1 MARGAQFGHDDEELP
16 ASRKSK
22 AELAGSFVDG
32 ESLGLQPAQR
42 LESLAPSIGQFG
54 RRSVRGMSGGI
65 DAHPAVGQWRFAF
78 LDRDPIGG
86 SFAPAQIGKH
96 TRIRFATREK
106 GEILVGVNRTDGES
120 VWCLAR

>member
-1 MARGAQFGHDDEELP
+1 MARGAQFGHYDEELP

-32 ESLGLQPAQR
+32 ESLGLQVAQD
-42 LESLAPSIGQFG
+42 LEPLGPSISHLGCC
-54 RRSVRGMSGGI
+54 SIRGIRGGI

-78 LDRDPIGG
+78 FDRDPIGG
-86 SFAPAQIGKH
+86 HFAPAQIRKH
-96 TRIRFATREK
+96 TGIRFATREK
-106 GEILVGVNRTDGES
+106 GEILAGVNRSDGES